1 MARKTRVMTPRARW
15 FCQSPQES
23 CSTPCWSRNSSPV
36 QLQTKKVTWFLTDQ
50 ELCVPI
56 VCFCVSYASPGGVM
70 ELFKPWQKLSPV
82 NSFPCRAWRHADRQ
96 TVVSRPP
103 STRTAVQCCVYVRC
117 SHIWE
122 CWGTSTRPASWR
134 WREGSPADPQRSAE
148 KTGQNTVKTPRRP
161 AEYPNDWHHGDPH
174 QQTQPTPLA
183 PPVLSWFVPKPKY
196 TKPNQTKLKWTEL
209 NQTQTNQA
217 KIN

>member
-161 AEYPNDWHHGDPH
+161 AEYPGFVWDKRLTPWRPA
-174 QQTQPTPLA
+174 PTNTTDAVSPSCSQL
-183 PPVLSWFVPKPKY
+183 VCSKTKVY
-196 TKPNQTKLKWTEL
+196 QTKPNQTKMNRTKP
-209 NQTQTNQA
+209 NPN
-217 KIN
+217 